1 MLRVTCSSAEVSDA
15 AKFSPSPIPSSSGA
29 PMRATTS
36 FSFSTELMTAMA

>member
-1 MLRVTCSSAEVSDA
+1 MLRVTCKSAEVSDA

-36 FSFSTELMTAMA
+36 FSFSSERITAIA